1 MFWKDYPPIMSHRIR
16 APPLSEAHMKINL
29 RSCFS
34 ISREGIPLVKC
45 YISVGPIVYIGGGK
59 KGNVESDNISLFGV
73 EGVEGLKVV
82 Q

>member
-1 MFWKDYPPIMSHRIR
+1 
-16 APPLSEAHMKINL
+16 MKINL

-34 ISREGIPLVKC
+34 ISGEGIPLVKC
-45 YISVGPIVYIGGGK
+45 YISVGTIVYIGRGK

>member
-1 MFWKDYPPIMSHRIR
+1 
-16 APPLSEAHMKINL
+16 MKINL

-34 ISREGIPLVKC
+34 INREGIPLVKC
-45 YISVGPIVYIGGGK
+45 YISVGPIVYTGGGK
-59 KGNVESDNISLFGV
+59 KGNFESDNISLFGV